1 MERSLHGTEL
11 KARCDV
17 IPRSAGKGPSST
29 GLKVPGSRV
38 TSVPRPHGQPSRR
51 ETDGGRTGEN
61 GGATRFLSGGM
72 ADAKAQPKRRK
83 PAQVSLY
90 GSAPPARLPAKE
102 YGYANVDASPGNDVP

>member
-1 MERSLHGTEL
+1 MGSLPAAKRTE
-11 KARCDV
+11 A
-17 IPRSAGKGPSST
+17 AQGKT
-29 GLKVPGSRV
+29 
-38 TSVPRPHGQPSRR
+38 
-51 ETDGGRTGEN
+51 
-61 GGATRFLSGGM
+61 AGGM

>member
-1 MERSLHGTEL
+1 MGSLPAAKRTE
-11 KARCDV
+11 A
-17 IPRSAGKGPSST
+17 AQGKT
-29 GLKVPGSRV
+29 AA
-38 TSVPRPHGQPSRR
+38 QP
-51 ETDGGRTGEN
+51 
-61 GGATRFLSGGM
+61 GGM